1 VVEGLRSNPMPR
13 YYLHFR
19 KGDLLAKDD
28 EGQDFPG
35 LEEAKA
41 AGAVAGR
48 QIVAENVEFN
58 AANPLTSVIVAD
70 ESGTEVASIP
80 AKDLLP
86 EPLK

>member
-1 VVEGLRSNPMPR
+1 
-13 YYLHFR
+13 
-19 KGDLLAKDD
+19 
-28 EGQDFPG
+28 

-41 AGAVAGR
+41 AGTVAGR
-48 QIVAENVEFN
+48 QIVAENVRFK

-70 ESGTEVASIP
+70 ESGTELASIA